1 MRKKEIRKFFGW
13 GFFLILFFLGHN
25 FLVSIW
31 PVVEN
36 RGISWGWG
44 EGFAVW
50 LAGGIWFILF
60 LGAKRTES
68 FGVKLMLLGGAVNLL
83 DRLIFGTVRDY
94 WQFFGGVY
102 NNVADFF
109 IGFGLVIFAVELWK
123 KK

>member
-1 MRKKEIRKFFGW
+1 M
-13 GFFLILFFLGHN
+13 FFLGHN
-25 FLVSIW
+25 FLASIW

-36 RGISWGWG
+36 RGVSWGWG
-44 EGFAVW
+44 EDFGVW
-50 LAGGIWFILF
+50 LAGGIWLILF
-60 LGAKRTES
+60 LGAKRIGS
-68 FGVKLMLLGGAVNLL
+68 FGLKLMLLGGAVNLL
-83 DRLIFGTVRDY
+83 DRLIFGAVRDY